1 MNIYMKYW
9 ITVVLTCFC
18 ANNALTLPQ
27 FNIGAIFYEDEFDLE
42 RDFIATVESINSEG
56 VNNFE
61 MLPLIR
67 RVSETDGSMIL
78 QREACDLIDNGV
90 LAIFGPSAKADSD
103 IVSLI
108 CNATGIPHLQFDM
121 GFEETNMERVNH
133 QMSLNVF
140 PTQQML
146 SKAYADIVLTY
157 GWRKFTI
164 IYDGDDPKAPARLQ
178 DLFQLRGI
186 HNDVV
191 RVRRF
196 KREDDYRILWKGIKG
211 ERRIVLDCAPDLLID
226 LLNTSIEFKLMGQF
240 NSLLLTNLETH
251 NANLEDLRDNVTFA
265 VNITATRL
273 KMNGNFPYANAWQR
287 AAMNDTDPLFGQP
300 IRTLLQD
307 LLYDAVHVFANALR
321 NVSHSYQIR
330 APRVRCD
337 FNEYEQMQ
345 SWPMGRYIYR
355 VMLATSGVNNTD
367 YHTSDLQFD
376 EEGQRTNFGIEIF
389 EPLENYGIAFWDTKG
404 QITPQHVEANITKKL
419 VYRVAT
425 RIGEP
430 YFMEIPEKVEQNV
443 TGNERYMGYAVDLI
457 KELANLMNFEYVFVP
472 VADNGYGK
480 YNKETKQWDGI
491 IGELV
496 NNDAHMG
503 ICDLTI
509 TQARRTVVDF
519 TVPFMQ
525 LGVSILSYKEV
536 TEPKALSF
544 LDPLKGE
551 VWMCLIVAIFVISYL
566 FVVSARIAED
576 EWENPHPCKKD
587 PDLLENKWGLFNT
600 FYLSAASIMQ
610 AGCDMLPKSAPFRTF
625 TAMWWII
632 AVIIPNSYTAN
643 LAAFL
648 TSSKMVSTVSDLKS
662 LVEQVDINFGTIE
675 GGSTYTLFAESNET
689 VYRLAY
695 NMMNNEDPSV
705 FTKDNKEG
713 VERVLKNNGTYMFLM
728 ETTGL
733 EYNIERSCHLRSV
746 GDKFGEKH
754 YAIAVPFGAEYR
766 YNLSVNILKLSET
779 GKLFQMKNTWWTN
792 EKKDCKDDENEDNAS
807 LGIQEVRGIFY
818 TLFLGLLAAYILGII
833 EFLMH
838 CHSRASEEKLLF
850 KEVLVNEMRF
860 VLRIWNNRKPVSC
873 TPTASIAASSR
884 RSSNRTA
891 RSLSKKNLQQSSGS
905 GEELSEL
912 AKNKVKKNGTII
924 KVDTM

>member
-1 MNIYMKYW
+1 MNINMKYW
-9 ITVVLTCFC
+9 IIVVLTCLC
-18 ANNALTLPQ
+18 AKNALTLPQ
-27 FNIGAIFYEDEFDLE
+27 FKIGAIFYENEFDLE
-42 RDFIATVESINSEG
+42 QDFIATVESINSEG

-67 RVSETDGSMIL
+67 RISETAGSMIL

-90 LAIFGPSAKADSD
+90 LAIFGPSAQADSD

-121 GFEETNMERVNH
+121 GHEETNRERVNH

-146 SKAYADIVLTY
+146 SKAYADIVQTY

-164 IYDGDDPKAPARLQ
+164 IYNAEDPKAPARLQ

-191 RVRRF
+191 RVRKF
-196 KREDDYRILWKGIKG
+196 KRDDDYRILWKGIKG
-211 ERRIVLDCAPDLLID
+211 ERRIVLDCAPELLID
-226 LLNTSIEFKLMGQF
+226 LLNTSIEFNLMGQF
-240 NSLLLTNLETH
+240 NNLLLTNLETH
-251 NANLEDLRDNVTFA
+251 NANLEELRDNVTFA

-273 KMNGNFPYANAWQR
+273 KMDGNSPYANI
-287 AAMNDTDPLFGQP
+287 MNDTDPLFG
-300 IRTLLQD
+300 RRLLQD

-345 SWPMGRYIYR
+345 PWPMGRYIYR

-367 YHTSDLQFD
+367 YRTSDLQFD

-404 QITPQHVEANITKKL
+404 QITPQHVEVNITKKL

-430 YFMEIPEKVEQNV
+430 YFMEIPEMVEQNV
-443 TGNERYMGYAVDLI
+443 TGNERYEGYAVDFI
-457 KELANLMNFEYVFVP
+457 AELSKLMNFEYVFVP
-472 VADNGYGK
+472 VADNGYGR
-480 YNKETKQWDGI
+480 YNPETKQWNGI
-491 IGELV
+491 IGEIV

-536 TEPKALSF
+536 TESKALAF

-551 VWMCLIVAIFVISYL
+551 VWICVIVAIFVISYL
-566 FVVSARIAED
+566 LVISARIAED
-576 EWENPHPCKKD
+576 EWENPHPCNKD
-587 PDLLENKWGLFNT
+587 PDMLENKWDLFNT

-632 AVIIPNSYTAN
+632 AVIIPNCYTAN

-648 TSSKMVSTVSDLKS
+648 TSSKMESTVQDLKG
-662 LVEQVDINFGTIE
+662 LVEQVDIKFGTIE

-695 NMMNNEDPSV
+695 NMMKNEDPSV

-713 VERVLKNNGTYMFLM
+713 VDRVLKNNGSYMFLM
-728 ETTGL
+728 ETTAL

-779 GKLFQMKNTWWTN
+779 GKLFQLKNHWWKVNDT
-792 EKKDCKDDENEDNAS
+792 DCEDNDDDADNDS
-807 LGIQEVRGIFY
+807 LGIYEVRGIFY
-818 TLFLGLLAAYILGII
+818 TLYLGLLAAYLMGFI

-838 CHSRASEEKLLF
+838 CHSRASEEGLRF
-850 KEVLVNEMRF
+850 KEILVNEMRF

-891 RSLSKKNLQQSSGS
+891 RTLTKKGSQQSSGS
-905 GEELSEL
+905 GEELKEL
-912 AKNKVKKNGTII
+912 ANNKVKKNGTII
-924 KVDTM
+924 KVDEI